1 MSPEQLSLEQ
11 RRGRIAAV
19 AAFLSGIAFLGGAI
33 WYQSINA
40 DAPDGKNEHAALL
53 RYFDSHGSEYLAASI
68 LQAVGVLLLIVV
80 AVHLYRATKARNP
93 DQQSVVLV
101 MGVYGPFAFAV
112 STMLRAIT
120 YAIIADD
127 FAGRAIQTEAVAD
140 DLRDSPV
147 IDVAN
152 VLGVTGVLGLGFWLV
167 KGSLD
172 AMRVGLLSRF
182 MGVLGI
188 ALGPALVLGFG
199 LLVLPFWLVALGVLF
214 LGRWP
219 RGVPPAW
226 STGRAQPWPGP
237 GGSRPPEPD
246 AADSGARRNGEV
258 DAVGPGV
265 RKPDVGSTGDIEA
278 EGEQTER

>member
-1 MSPEQLSLEQ
+1 MSPEQISAEQ

-19 AAFLSGIAFLGGAI
+19 AAFLSGVAFLGGAV
-33 WYQSINA
+33 WYQSING
-40 DAPDGKNEHAALL
+40 DAPDGKNEHAQLL
-53 RYFDSHGSEYLAASI
+53 RYFDRHGGEYLAASI

-101 MGVYGPFAFAV
+101 MGVYGPFAFAA
-112 STMLRAIT
+112 STMMRAIT

-127 FAGRAIQTEAVAD
+127 FAGRAIQTEAAAD

-152 VLGVTGVLGLGFWLV
+152 VLGLTGVLGLGFWLV

-226 STGRAQPWPGP
+226 ITGRAQPWPGP
-237 GGSRPPEPD
+237 GGSAPPEPD
-246 AADSGARRNGEV
+246 GADSGARRNGEV

-265 RKPDVGSTGDIEA
+265 RKPDSEA
-278 EGEQTER
+278 GGEQTER